1 MRVSILSAYQSP
13 DNMMKKATQWTFLVV
28 AGFFLYY
35 APIHAQHNLALYNMP
50 GVQQATY
57 VNPSFI
63 PDASLVIGLPVISN
77 INAGFGNNGFTLKD
91 VGASGFDPRG
101 MHLDYETLLPLV
113 KDENVATGELNT
125 QLFAVGFRAKNHYIA
140 FESREHVM
148 GNFYYPKDA
157 IQLGSDLHAGNYAPG
172 QAYYLNGLAYDLTHF
187 RDFSVTY
194 ARQFG
199 RASAGVRFRYL
210 IGLENYST
218 SGPGVVLTAMEEEN
232 VFQVDGQLQLWSA
245 GASSLSGD
253 GSYPIWGQGNRGFA
267 FDFGSTYAL
276 GEKITA
282 SFSVINLGGID
293 WSAGVRRKM
302 IAKQIEDPLNEIEKT
317 FDGFIKGNP
326 ATNLSYNTALPTL
339 IYIGSAYEMNEKSA
353 FNLLLNSRY
362 AQGKHNLAMALS
374 YSQKI
379 GKPIRASLTY
389 SAVRGSLVN
398 LGAGLA
404 IKVGPVQL
412 FGAADNLLT
421 LATPSNLHAAHI
433 NVGVNLVF
441 DKKPKTEIPVADAL
455 PADTAVIAATRP
467 ASPSKPGEAD
477 LQPFDTTQPK
487 RNVMQPPAP
496 IETRPQQTFFEATVP
511 SVSVPGKPTPAPA
524 GYAVI
529 QGEVHLEGQP
539 GKVDHF
545 YLDVYKLL
553 PDGGRELLRTGRVY
567 GGDYKLTLDP
577 AYDYEVSIANSES
590 APMVA
595 KLSKRDL
602 ESAGPNTTRDI
613 TLRKTSPAGD
623 IGTMDAPAKTKPQA
637 SAPEQAKP
645 KPATPKPAAPTTAKP
660 KDPVAQA
667 PAPEQ
672 AKPEPVTPPAPPRA
686 EKPSNAPVQYTV
698 IQGEIQLEGQ
708 PGKVNHYYFDVYKLL
723 PGGGRELVR
732 TGRMLGGDYKLYL
745 DRAYD
750 HEITL
755 RHSDSGPLVI
765 MVDKEDLESAG
776 ANIRKDI
783 TLRSLSSSG
792 STGATFQSTDKMS
805 EKAAPP
811 VEDLMELS
819 IGELQQE
826 EAEAIQRPVPKEEPL
841 NVYSGQQLRNLKLE
855 QDISIYKDMDVNSKV
870 LARLS
875 SGTEIEVLERT
886 TAEWWMVAYRNR
898 IGWMETRELKQD

>member
-339 IYIGSAYEMNEKSA
+339 IYIGSAYELNEKSA

-441 DKKPKTEIPVADAL
+441 DKKPKTEI
-455 PADTAVIAATRP
+455 I
-467 ASPSKPGEAD
+467 
-477 LQPFDTTQPK
+477 
-487 RNVMQPPAP
+487 
-496 IETRPQQTFFEATVP
+496 
-511 SVSVPGKPTPAPA
+511 
-524 GYAVI
+524 
-529 QGEVHLEGQP
+529 
-539 GKVDHF
+539 
-545 YLDVYKLL
+545 
-553 PDGGRELLRTGRVY
+553 
-567 GGDYKLTLDP
+567 
-577 AYDYEVSIANSES
+577 
-590 APMVA
+590 
-595 KLSKRDL
+595 
-602 ESAGPNTTRDI
+602 
-613 TLRKTSPAGD
+613 
-623 IGTMDAPAKTKPQA
+623 
-637 SAPEQAKP
+637 
-645 KPATPKPAAPTTAKP
+645 
-660 KDPVAQA
+660 
-667 PAPEQ
+667 
-672 AKPEPVTPPAPPRA
+672 
-686 EKPSNAPVQYTV
+686 
-698 IQGEIQLEGQ
+698 
-708 PGKVNHYYFDVYKLL
+708 
-723 PGGGRELVR
+723 
-732 TGRMLGGDYKLYL
+732 
-745 DRAYD
+745 
-750 HEITL
+750 
-755 RHSDSGPLVI
+755 
-765 MVDKEDLESAG
+765 
-776 ANIRKDI
+776 
-783 TLRSLSSSG
+783 
-792 STGATFQSTDKMS
+792 
-805 EKAAPP
+805 
-811 VEDLMELS
+811 
-819 IGELQQE
+819 
-826 EAEAIQRPVPKEEPL
+826 
-841 NVYSGQQLRNLKLE
+841 
-855 QDISIYKDMDVNSKV
+855 
-870 LARLS
+870 
-875 SGTEIEVLERT
+875 
-886 TAEWWMVAYRNR
+886 
-898 IGWMETRELKQD
+898 